1 MLYNIIKLSSNAR
14 HLSRRVARHL
24 ELKWNGIV
32 QWVQFHNNIITWEA
46 PGIKAH
52 RGREIIGGVILGG
65 IAQGRILLSYPAII
79 LVMV

>member
-1 MLYNIIKLSSNAR
+1 MNRQWSNLRQICGQMGR
-14 HLSRRVARHL
+14 HVEL
-24 ELKWNGIV
+24 EWNGIV
-32 QWVQFHNNIITWEA
+32 PIVQFHNNIITWEA